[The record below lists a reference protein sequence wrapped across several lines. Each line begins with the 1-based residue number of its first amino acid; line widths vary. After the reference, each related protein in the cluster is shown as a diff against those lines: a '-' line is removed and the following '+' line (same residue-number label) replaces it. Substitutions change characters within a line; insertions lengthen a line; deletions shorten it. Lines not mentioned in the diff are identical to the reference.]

1 MIKRYFKFNI
11 QCTKKFLLPNMSEKF
26 CLKWNDFTTNVSK
39 SFGLLRTADYLHDV
53 TLVADD
59 HKQVSAHKL
68 VLSACSEYFK
78 DIFKNNNN
86 KLSHPILCLDGIS
99 SADLENILGYIYN
112 GEIQIYQEALDRFL
126 GIAQRFKL
134 EGLLSDNN
142 SELDNKNILKQES
155 DGIEYLTKYENP
167 AEKYVPQTEMKTK
180 PVRSQVA
187 SSSRDVATMEKVP
200 ISTEKID
207 DIVNKT
213 NELLEICDNGRF
225 RCILCGK
232 TSNGTSLQ
240 SKQQIQYH
248 IEGNHLEGISLP
260 CPFCEK
266 TFRSRLQLKCH
277 KYRNHKY

>member
-1 MIKRYFKFNI
+1 
-11 QCTKKFLLPNMSEKF
+11 MSEKF
-26 CLKWNDFTTNVSK
+26 CLKWNDFTSNVSK
-39 SFGLLRTADYLHDV
+39 SFGLLRTAEYLHDV

-112 GEIQIYQEALDRFL
+112 GEIQIYHEHLDRFL

-142 SELDNKNILKQES
+142 SDLENQEAK
-155 DGIEYLTKYENP
+155 GIETYLTKYENP
-167 AEKYVPQTEMKTK
+167 GEEYVPQTEMKTK

-187 SSSRDVATMEKVP
+187 SSSRDVAIMEKV
-200 ISTEKID
+200 D
-207 DIVNKT
+207 DVVKKT
-213 NELLEICDNGRF
+213 YEFLEICDDSRF

-232 TSNGTSLQ
+232 TSNGTSRQ

-248 IEGNHLEGISLP
+248 IEGNHLEGVSLP

-277 KYRNHKY
+277 KYKNHK

>member
-1 MIKRYFKFNI
+1 MKKKSCD
-11 QCTKKFLLPNMSEKF
+11 QCTKKFKLPNMSEKF
-26 CLKWNDFTTNVSK
+26 CLKWNDFTSNVSK
-39 SFGLLRTADYLHDV
+39 SFGLLRTAEYLHDV

-112 GEIQIYQEALDRFL
+112 GEIQIYHEHLDRFL

-142 SELDNKNILKQES
+142 SDLENQEAE
-155 DGIEYLTKYENP
+155 GIETYLTKYENP
-167 AEKYVPQTEMKTK
+167 GEEYVPQLDMKTK
-180 PVRSQVA
+180 PVRSQA
-187 SSSRDVATMEKVP
+187 SSSRDVALMEKVP
-200 ISTEKID
+200 VSTEEMD
-207 DIVNKT
+207 DIRNKT
-213 NELLEICDNGRF
+213 NELLERCDNGRY

-232 TSNGTSLQ
+232 TSNGTSAQ
-240 SKQQIQYH
+240 SRQQIQYH
-248 IEGNHLEGISLP
+248 IEANHLEGISFP
-260 CPFCEK
+260 CQLCEES
-266 TFRSRLQLKCH
+266 FRSRNALKCH
-277 KYRNHKY
+277 KYAFHK